1 MSNQSQT
8 IIKICRRAG
17 YWMFLGSARSLKV
30 LDARELIA
38 RCYEIS

>member
-8 IIKICRRAG
+8 IMRICRRAG
-17 YWMFLGSARSLKV
+17 YWIILTSARSLKISE
-30 LDARELIA
+30 ARKLIA